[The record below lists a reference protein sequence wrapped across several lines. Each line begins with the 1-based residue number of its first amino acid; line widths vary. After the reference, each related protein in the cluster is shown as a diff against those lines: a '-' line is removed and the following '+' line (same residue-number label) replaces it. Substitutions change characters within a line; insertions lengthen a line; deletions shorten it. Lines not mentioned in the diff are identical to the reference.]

1 MLDLEDNLK
10 SEISHIFHIDY
21 MLNSNIDIMSY
32 ITYTIKNNLTVLFN
46 NVALRK
52 SKVLDVAYII
62 ILTMETWA

>member
-1 MLDLEDNLK
+1 
-10 SEISHIFHIDY
+10 